1 MEFSHMKY
9 LELFS
14 KVLYNNKSSNCNW
27 SKILGNIIQDKNFIF
42 STRLKCVFCR
52 SGDQISRNWNTRSK
66 SVFLAFRSSDRG
78 FKWQPCQMIKSILTH
93 LHFNH
98 MTKVSICDLVR
109 WLKFDFTWNNILIL
123 WPGCQLTPWS
133 DDQK

>member
-27 SKILGNIIQDKNFIF
+27 SKILRIMKIQDKNFIF

-52 SGDQISRNWNTRSK
+52 SGDQISRDWNTRSK
-66 SVFLAFRSSDRG
+66 WVFLAFRSSDRG
-78 FKWQPCQMIKSILTH
+78 FKWQPCKMIKSILTD
-93 LHFNH
+93 LHFKH
-98 MTKVSICDLVR
+98 MTKVSIGNLVR
-109 WLKFDFTWNNILIL
+109 WLKFDFTWNKVQNSFNVKI
-123 WPGCQLTPWS
+123 
-133 DDQK
+133 